1 MSVRV
6 TTMAANQFVI
16 HTQDGTFFQ
25 SYNTLIAFKGFD
37 YGEDGNVLLQEGYW
51 NNYSATTNRYLNMFL
66 RTDGIAEIRKCVESS
81 EYVVVKDLGEYA

>member
-16 HTQDGTFFQ
+16 HTREGVYFQ
-25 SYNTLIAFKGFD
+25 SYNTLIARRGYD

-66 RTDGIAEIRKCVESS
+66 RTGGVAEIRERVASGK
-81 EYVVVKDLGEYA
+81 YVVVEDLEVVA

>member
-1 MSVRV
+1 MSIRV

-25 SYNTLIAFKGFD
+25 SYNTLIAFKGWYYED
-37 YGEDGNVLLQEGYW
+37 DGNVLLQEGYW

-66 RTDGIAEIRKCVESS
+66 RTDGVAEIREHVASGK
-81 EYVVVKDLGEYA
+81 YRVVKDLGEYA

>member
-6 TTMAANQFVI
+6 TQMAANQFVI

-25 SYNTLIAFKGFD
+25 SYNTLIAFKGWYYED
-37 YGEDGNVLLQEGYW
+37 DGNVLLQEGYW

-66 RTDGIAEIRKCVESS
+66 RTDGVAEIREHVASGK
-81 EYVVVKDLGEYA
+81 YRVVKDLGEYA

>member
-1 MSVRV
+1 MSIRV

-25 SYNTLIAFKGFD
+25 SYNTLIAFKGWYYED
-37 YGEDGNVLLQEGYW
+37 DGNVLLQEGYW

-66 RTDGIAEIRKCVESS
+66 RTGGIAEIRERVASGK
-81 EYVVVKDLGEYA
+81 YVVVEDLEVVA